1 MDSLWITVGTECHKA
16 HLLKIPYHLMWRFI
30 FKSRCSEHELVAK
43 KIRQF
48 LQLDDSTL
56 ASPGSE
62 GSNGEDIDHCSTT
75 SDESFEQ
82 IDKSELVDEEEDMEE
97 KVDRGKEDAA
107 EED

>member
-1 MDSLWITVGTECHKA
+1 
-16 HLLKIPYHLMWRFI
+16 MWRFI
-30 FKSRCSEHELVAK
+30 LISHCSEHELVAK

-62 GSNGEDIDHCSTT
+62 GSNCEDIDHCSTT

-82 IDKSELVDEEEDMEE
+82 TDKSELVDEEDMEE

>member
-1 MDSLWITVGTECHKA
+1 MWSFILKSL
-16 HLLKIPYHLMWRFI
+16 
-30 FKSRCSEHELVAK
+30 CSEHELVAK

-82 IDKSELVDEEEDMEE
+82 IDKTELVDEEDMEE
-97 KVDRGKEDAA
+97 KVDGGKEDTV